1 MSRRLLAAAT
11 AAALTVTMT
20 AGVASTAAAD
30 DPPPVPPVVDTDGLA
45 PPDSADKVAP
55 ALAVADGPV
64 TAFVELDATS
74 GVETAEAGGDAA
86 DVEAAAAEVEQLA
99 AEVVPDAATARSATA
114 APEALSVTTDLV
126 AGVVV
131 RGDAA
136 ALRTLAADP
145 SVVSVRLMTPK
156 VPMNKGSDVF
166 TQAVAA
172 WQATGQTGEGIR
184 IGVIDTGL
192 DYTHADFG
200 GPGTPEAYAA
210 AYGEDG
216 TGEVPDD
223 TYDPAKFLGGY
234 DFAGPLYDAASDD
247 PVALEPVPDANPID
261 PPNGHGTH
269 VSGTAAGYGVLADGS
284 TFDGDYTTL
293 TDISDWKVGPGTAP
307 EAGIYALKVFGDV
320 EGSTNLTIDAL
331 EWAADPNGD
340 GDYND
345 HLDVVNLSLG
355 SDGSPADDPEN
366 LFVDQLTALGVV
378 SVIASGN
385 ADDLTDIGGTPGNAR
400 SALTVANSVGDAQV
414 LDGVEVTAAA
424 DPALVGIHAA
434 QNTIAY
440 TGPDVTAPVVF
451 LGDTVDGCTS
461 LAPYADQIAGKIVW
475 LWWDDNDGTRACGS
489 VGRWNNAAAAGAAGA
504 IVGWSQPVFTYGLTG
519 GATIPGAMLTADATT
534 ALLPEIQAGTLTARI
549 GPGLANATFVAT
561 PGAADTVNSSSSR
574 GVHGSLGIVKPDV
587 AAPGTSISSANA
599 GSGTEPSTKSGTSMA
614 TPHVAGI
621 AALVR
626 QAHPDWNA
634 TEVKAAVMNTA
645 THDLY
650 AEVGQTGAVYGPE
663 RVGSGRVDALAATTD
678 EVLAWATDDPELVS
692 VTFGVVDVGAEPVV
706 LEKTVTVKNAGDAAA
721 ELVPSFAQ
729 ATSAGGATVSVAP
742 ASLTVPAGQTRL
754 VTVRLTLD
762 PATLA
767 KEIDPTS
774 QANYD
779 LGIAVPR
786 EFVTSISGRL
796 VLTAAD
802 GSTLRVPV
810 QAAPRLVSDLS
821 AEPVAF
827 DPTGTS
833 TPLTLTGREALS
845 GGWLSLVAPF
855 VLAGESPQLEADASV
870 GASPSVVASGD
881 LRYVGFSST
890 YPQIVAAGLDPAVV
904 GSGTIGIGIA
914 VEGEWASLGLNTIPV
929 IDIDT
934 TGDGVPDFETVLWKY
949 GPTYDFTTAETYSLA
964 ADGSLDELVDL
975 FPING
980 FFADTET
987 TAYDSNVVVAPV
999 SIDALGLTPG
1009 TVPTFTVQ
1017 TVSTYSTDP
1026 SGVLDAV
1033 EPFAADPFAPAFW
1046 FDDGNPG
1053 SLWYLGAAG
1062 EPFTVNRDAATGDG
1076 RLLLLHTANQAGS
1089 RAEVVDV
1096 TAPVPTPT
1104 TTTLAVTGRLAEGSE
1119 QVLTATV
1126 DPAGAT
1132 GTVRFLDGTT
1142 ELGTSP
1148 VAGGSAALTVAFGV
1162 GPHTLTAEY
1171 VPDGDAF
1178 AGSTSAPVTVEI
1190 VDLADSR
1197 LSVVLPRSVTDKTR
1211 APMVATVRT
1220 DGARPTGTIEVR
1232 EDGRLLA
1239 SARVVTF
1246 GHTGVATF
1254 TVPKLPAGVH
1264 HLTISYSGNA
1274 SVAPDS
1280 LTKDLR
1286 VTRSGRS

>member
-1 MSRRLLAAAT
+1 MSRRLLAAAS

-20 AGVASTAAAD
+20 AGASIAAAD
-30 DPPPVPPVVDTDGLA
+30 EPPVPVPPVVDTGGLT
-45 PPDSADKVAP
+45 PPGSSEKIAP

-74 GVETAEAGGDAA
+74 GVETAQAGGDAA
-86 DVEAAAAEVEQLA
+86 DVEAAATEVEQLA
-99 AEVVPDAATARSATA
+99 AEVVPDGSTARSATA

-126 AGVVV
+126 PGVVV

-136 ALRTLAADP
+136 ALRSLAADP

-172 WQATGQTGEGIR
+172 WQATGHTGEGIR

-200 GPGTPEAYAA
+200 GPGTPEAYAE
-210 AYGEDG
+210 AYGADG
-216 TGEVPDD
+216 TGPVPDG
-223 TYDPAKFLGGY
+223 TFDPAKYLGGW
-234 DFAGPLYDAASDD
+234 DFAGPLYDAGSDD

-269 VSGTAAGYGVLADGS
+269 VSGTAAGYGVTAEGT

-293 TDISDWKVGPGTAP
+293 TDISDWIVGPGTAP

-320 EGSTNLTIDAL
+320 EGSTNLTVEAL

-385 ADDLTDIGGTPGNAR
+385 AEDLTDIGGTPGNAR

-414 LDGVEVTAAA
+414 LDAVEVTAAT
-424 DPALVGIHAA
+424 DTSLLGIHAA

-451 LGDTVDGCTS
+451 LGDTVDGCTPMD
-461 LAPYADQIAGKIVW
+461 AYADQIAGKIVW

-504 IVGWSQPVFTYGLTG
+504 IVGWSQPVFSYGLTG
-519 GATIPGAMLTADATT
+519 GETIPGAMLTADATA
-534 ALLPEIQAGTLTARI
+534 ALLPEIQAGTVTMRI
-549 GPGLANATFVAT
+549 GPGLANAAFVST
-561 PGAADTVNSSSSR
+561 TEAADTINPGSSR

-587 AAPGTSISSANA
+587 AAPGTSISSANSGA
-599 GSGTEPSTKSGTSMA
+599 GNGPSTKSGTSMA

-626 QAHPDWNA
+626 QAHPEWTA
-634 TEVKAAVMNTA
+634 AEVKAAVMNTA
-645 THDLY
+645 THDVYSEL
-650 AEVGQTGAVYGPE
+650 GQTGAVYGPE

-678 EVLAWATDDPELVS
+678 EVLAWATDDPQLVS

-706 LEKTVTVKNAGDAAA
+706 LEKTVTVKNTGAEAA

-729 ATSAGGATVSVAP
+729 SSSAGGASITVAP

-774 QANYD
+774 QASYD
-779 LGIAVPR
+779 LGIDVAR

-802 GSTLRVPV
+802 GSTVRVPV

-821 AEPVAF
+821 AEPVVF
-827 DPTGTS
+827 DPTATQA
-833 TPLTLTGREALS
+833 PLTLTGREALS

-855 VLAGESPQLEADASV
+855 VLAGESPQLEADAAV
-870 GASPSVVASGD
+870 GAPPSIVDSGD
-881 LRYVGFSST
+881 LRYVGFTST
-890 YPQIVAAGLDPAVV
+890 YPQIVAAGLDPAEV

-914 VEGEWASLGLNTIPV
+914 VEGEWASLGLAVIPV

-934 TGDGVPDFETVLWKY
+934 TGDGVADFETVIWKY
-949 GPTYDFTTAETYSLA
+949 GPTYDFTTAETYTLE
-964 ADGSLDELVDL
+964 ADGSLGDLVDL

-980 FFADTET
+980 LFADTET
-987 TAYDSNVVVAPV
+987 TAYDSNVVVAPI

-1017 TVSTYSTDP
+1017 TVSSYATDP

-1033 EPFAADPFAPAFW
+1033 DTFAADPFAPAYW
-1046 FDDGNPG
+1046 FDDGNPD
-1053 SLWYLGAAG
+1053 SLWYLGAPG
-1062 EPFTVNRDAATGDG
+1062 DWFTVNRDASTGDG

-1096 TAPVPTPT
+1096 TAPVPTAT
-1104 TTTLAVTGRLAEGSE
+1104 TTTLEVTGRLAEGSE

-1126 DPAGAT
+1126 DPAEAT
-1132 GTVRFLDGTT
+1132 GTVRFLEGDT
-1142 ELGTSP
+1142 ELGTAP
-1148 VAGGSAALTVAFGV
+1148 VASGSASLTVSLAAGS
-1162 GPHTLTAEY
+1162 HTLTAEY
-1171 VPDGDAF
+1171 VPDGTAF
-1178 AGSTSAPVTVEI
+1178 AGSTSAPVTVE
-1190 VDLADSR
+1190 VVELAASH
-1197 LSVVLPRSVTDKTR
+1197 LSVAMPRTVTTKVKTPVL
-1211 APMVATVRT
+1211 ATVHAV
-1220 DGARPTGTIEVR
+1220 GARPTGTIEVR
-1232 EDGRLLA
+1232 ENGKLLA
-1239 SARVVTF
+1239 SGRVTVW
-1246 GHTGVATF
+1246 GRTGVAALKL
-1254 TVPKLPAGVH
+1254 PKLPAGVH
-1264 HLTISYSGNA
+1264 HLEITYSGNSA
-1274 SVAPDS
+1274 VAPD
-1280 LTKDLR
+1280 TETRTLR
-1286 VTRSGRS
+1286 VTRAGR